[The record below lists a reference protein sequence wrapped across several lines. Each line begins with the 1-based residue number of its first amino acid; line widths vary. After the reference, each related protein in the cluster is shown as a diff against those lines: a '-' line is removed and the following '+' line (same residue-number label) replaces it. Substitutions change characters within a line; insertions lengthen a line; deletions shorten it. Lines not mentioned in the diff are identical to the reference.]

1 VATLKMGTKNV
12 VSQSGTAEPVVASNV
27 VFPGAQDGSPAG
39 HVLRVFYQ
47 TSTGDITVSSG
58 TTIVTGVTQ
67 TLTPLS
73 DTSKF
78 LIMYSCNGRFNSGTD
93 TAFEMQ
99 VYKGGSAIG
108 GIAKLNNFSS
118 GNVNFP
124 CSGSGSFLDSP
135 STASEITYDIRLAL
149 TFGSGSFQLS
159 TSHSHMTIME
169 VQG

>member
-1 VATLKMGTKNV
+1 MPDPTFKIDSTTVLSK
-12 VSQSGTAEPVVASNV
+12 SGTTVSLGNTTLASTTT
-27 VFPGAQDGSPAG
+27 FPAG

-47 TSTGDITVSSG
+47 TSTGDISVSSG

-73 DTSKF
+73 NTSKF
-78 LIMYSCNGRFNSGTD
+78 LISYSCNGRFNSGTD

-124 CSGSGSFLDSP
+124 Q
-135 STASEITYDIRLAL
+135 RV
-149 TFGSGSFQLS
+149 
-159 TSHSHMTIME
+159 TIG
-169 VQG
+169 VIPLFCNLKNSSK

>member
-1 VATLKMGTKNV
+1 MPDPTFKIDSTTVLSK
-12 VSQSGTAEPVVASNV
+12 SGTTVSLGNTTLASTTT
-27 VFPGAQDGSPAG
+27 FPAG

-47 TSTGDITVSSG
+47 TSTGDIVVSSG

-73 DTSKF
+73 ESSKF
-78 LIMYSCNGRFNSGTD
+78 LISYSCNGRFNSGTD
-93 TAFEMQ
+93 TVFEMQ